1 MFTIIEEHIAQYKDL
16 GDIIAIG
23 DFNSRVG
30 TQLDFIVHDI
40 LDKSYLHLLSNVIT
54 YASDIDFTRRN
65 SEDKTVNQ
73 FGRKLLSL
81 CKSSGLRIVNGRH
94 TGDKNGSITFYN
106 ANGSSLIDYVL
117 VHESCYQSIEQFQSG
132 KFNCF
137 SDHAPVCFSASFTK
151 LNNIAKEI
159 TNEQT
164 HTSTK
169 WNDEYNNEIV
179 DKLVENVDNLINI
192 CTVNCNSQ
200 ETVNRC
206 VDA

>member
-1 MFTIIEEHIAQYKDL
+1 MNVGLALMTSDISLPNYVTYSIPRVHGKGGGIAIYIRESLKDYCSCIQTVCDSVVILKIERNVGKDMYLFVNYIPPINSVYYDNNDIDVFTIIEEHIAQYKDL
-16 GDIIAIG
+16 GDSVAIG

-40 LDKSYLHLLSNVIT
+40 LDKSSLHLLSNVIT

-106 ANGSSLIDYVL
+106 AMALVL
-117 VHESCYQSIEQFQSG
+117 
-132 KFNCF
+132 
-137 SDHAPVCFSASFTK
+137 
-151 LNNIAKEI
+151 
-159 TNEQT
+159 
-164 HTSTK
+164 
-169 WNDEYNNEIV
+169 
-179 DKLVENVDNLINI
+179 
-192 CTVNCNSQ
+192 
-200 ETVNRC
+200 
-206 VDA
+206 